1 MSLFGELQLMCN
13 QSHDPSNPRCLSRR
27 ELLAG
32 LVAAAG
38 LQFALEAG
46 AATPRTLA
54 FYHTHTGERLRVTY
68 AENGLPI
75 PEALAEINHFLRDF
89 RTGDVHSIDPALLDV
104 LYALRA
110 HAGDRGT
117 YEIISAYRSPKTNEM
132 LRSRSS
138 SSGVAK
144 RSLHMEGKA
153 IDVRLTGVRTNR
165 LRREALALHAGG
177 VGYYPD
183 SDFVHVDT
191 GRVRQW

>member
-1 MSLFGELQLMCN
+1 MCN
-13 QSHDPSNPRCLSRR
+13 HSVDPSGPRLLSRR
-27 ELLAG
+27 ALLAAA
-32 LVAAAG
+32 VATAG
-38 LQFALEAG
+38 LQFAPRAN

-68 AENGLPI
+68 VDNGVRI

-89 RTGDVHSIDPALLDV
+89 RTGDIHPIDPALLDV

-110 HAGDRGT
+110 RAGDRGT
-117 YEIISAYRSPKTNEM
+117 YEIISGYRSPRTNEM
-132 LRSRSS
+132 LRNGGDD
-138 SSGVAK
+138 SGVAK

-153 IDVRLTGVRTNR
+153 LDVRLTGVRTSR
-165 LRREALALHAGG
+165 LRQEALALHRGG
-177 VGYYPD
+177 VGYYRD